1 MGLENV
7 AVLLS
12 TMKNKAVDQT
22 RFSIDK
28 NTKGEMGRNYQDVDF
43 NQRQLKWFE
52 RRRFAINRRWSRTF
66 GLLSQVLNQPVW
78 ILHRKFY
85 DAF

>member
-1 MGLENV
+1 M
-7 AVLLS
+7 A
-12 TMKNKAVDQT
+12 T
-22 RFSIDK
+22 RKVTVIR
-28 NTKGEMGRNYQDVDF
+28 EMTVGDGIG
-43 NQRQLKWFE
+43 E